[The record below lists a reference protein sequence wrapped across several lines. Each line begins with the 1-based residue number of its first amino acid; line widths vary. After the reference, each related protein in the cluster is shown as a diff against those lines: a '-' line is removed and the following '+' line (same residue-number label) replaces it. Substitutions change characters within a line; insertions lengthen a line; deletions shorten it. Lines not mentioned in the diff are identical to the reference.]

1 MNGEHYHE
9 RIYAFEAWFRW
20 GVHDLDHGNGAPA
33 ALFKVWHN
41 LEQCVV
47 ATEAVPV
54 TFGTAMPLMLN
65 EKATDNYTAKNVWK
79 NVDDDD
85 QIIDAN

>member
-1 MNGEHYHE
+1 M
-9 RIYAFEAWFRW
+9 EA
-20 GVHDLDHGNGAPA
+20 A
-33 ALFKVWHN
+33 
-41 LEQCVV
+41 
-47 ATEAVPV
+47 PV

-65 EKATDNYTAKNVWK
+65 EKATDNYTANNVWK